1 MKEFFFD
8 KSFTQ
13 AEIDNLFLSGNEFE
27 NCLFDGCILS
37 SVSFEKT
44 IFIDCTFSQCDLN
57 NVSLK
62 SAALKGV
69 TFNTCKLNGIH
80 FEFCPSFMLEM
91 KFVTCQMHYT
101 SFFGMNL
108 ENIHFKDCD
117 LKESDFTGITAI
129 NAVFEGCDFLDCSF
143 DQSNLQGADFS
154 KAINYHIN
162 PLKNQIKK
170 AKFSTSGLIGL
181 VSDFGIVIIP

>member
-8 KSFTQ
+8 KNYTQ
-13 AEIDNLFLSGNEFE
+13 AEINDFLLSGNEYE
-27 NCLFDGCILS
+27 KCMFDSCILS
-37 SVSFEKT
+37 TVSFDKT
-44 IFIDCTFSQCDLN
+44 IFIDCTFSHCDLN

-62 SAALKGV
+62 TTALKGV
-69 TFNTCKLNGIH
+69 TFKTCKLNGIH

-91 KFVTCQMHYT
+91 NFDTCQMHYT

-117 LKESDFTGITAI
+117 LKESDFTEVTAI
-129 NAVFEGCDFLDCSF
+129 NAVFDGCDFLDGTF
-143 DQSNLQGADFS
+143 DQSNLQGADFT

-181 VSDFGIVIIP
+181 VSDFGIEIIP

>member
-8 KSFTQ
+8 KSFSQ

-37 SVSFEKT
+37 SVSF
-44 IFIDCTFSQCDLN
+44 D
-57 NVSLK
+57 
-62 SAALKGV
+62 
-69 TFNTCKLNGIH
+69 KLNGIH
-80 FEFCPSFMLEM
+80 FEFCPPFMLEM
-91 KFVTCQMHYT
+91 NFDTCQMHYT

-181 VSDFGIVIIP
+181 VSDFGIEIIP